1 MARNNK
7 ETPEERQARIAAW
20 HKQNEERRQAAAE
33 ERRAEKQKLRESYDD
48 RNVGVGHAVYPKDDE
63 DAEIVLDESDD
74 KPKLNE
80 KQKRRK
86 KLSNWYESVI
96 KDEEIPIKDRLTA
109 AAQFQ
114 RLEGFE
120 KQEVEVKVD
129 GLTQFFDAQL
139 KLIEAQP
146 MPWQKKKP
154 NPQPKLS
161 SEKDQ

>member
-1 MARNNK
+1 MAKNTK

-33 ERRAEKQKLRESYDD
+33 ERRAEKQKHRESYDD
-48 RNVGVGHAVYPKDDE
+48 RNDGVGHAAYPDDCANDE
-63 DAEIVLDESDD
+63 AAEQ
-74 KPKLNE
+74 PKLNE
-80 KQKRRK
+80 KQRRK
-86 KLSNWYESVI
+86 KRLSQWYESVI
-96 KDEEIPIKDRLTA
+96 KDDEISIKDRLSA
-109 AAQFQ
+109 ASQLQ

-146 MPWQKKKP
+146 MPWQKNKAK
-154 NPQPKLS
+154 QQEQLS
-161 SEKDQ
+161 SQDPQKSLA